1 MRPVCR
7 FVVVCFAGGALL
19 AGGAGGA
26 VARAAEPVDPFEEE
40 DAAALYQIEQQV
52 VTVASRYAQTVEEAP
67 SIVAVVT
74 DREIRER
81 GLRTVSD
88 VLRGIPGVYV
98 TVSKESR
105 DIAWFRGA
113 IAPDNNKFLL
123 LIDGV
128 PWYDGVYGHA
138 WIDEYLPLDHVK
150 QIEVIKGPG
159 SAVYGTNAFAGVVN
173 VVTYSARDLEGGFV
187 RGVVG
192 NDGRQGISMVA
203 ADRLGAAGNVAVKAV
218 ARALGLDGDG
228 LSVTPEDRD
237 NVSGLD
243 PRRSLYAGFGLKAG
257 GFDARIDM
265 VDHRHTYFVNEQDD
279 PFGVLFESADE
290 FALNYRNTFAVMR
303 YDIGLGALGRLTPR
317 VWGQHH
323 DNPSTYAWL
332 SDPETTADDD
342 GALSTQFRGGL
353 VHAVK
358 ETARYGGDVEAEL
371 RPAAAHTTVAGAG
384 VEVTQVLALLDKEY
398 LDFSSEW
405 EQPSDFRVDPAR
417 RQVVDAFAHVQHTW
431 TTTWWMELTGGARF
445 DQHNFFGGFASPRAG
460 VLLLPSDRARVKVL
474 YGRAFRAPT
483 VRELSVLVGLEDDG
497 SNRYVAGNPDLTPET
512 IDTVEGEVQGEPT
525 DWLGLQASA
534 FASRL
539 GDEINVSTNPS
550 PRLGTHYY
558 ANLGS
563 ATVLGAE
570 ARASVEAGP
579 VEVEASGSW
588 TQATDGQTGNLQYG
602 FPPLMAHGRV
612 TWRAADGLRVSLL
625 SDHYSARPRQ
635 GWAPTSR
642 RGDLPGFSLV
652 HLGLATD
659 PLFGGRMRVDL
670 SVRNLLSTAFEE
682 PVYRDDADA
691 VRTDDL
697 GTTTAR
703 FPRDIEGE
711 GRTAVVGVEVLF

>member
-1 MRPVCR
+1 MRPVPR
-7 FVVVCFAGGALL
+7 AVVVCFAGAAVLGV
-19 AGGAGGA
+19 GGIAA
-26 VARAAEPVDPFEEE
+26 PARAAEPVDPFEEE
-40 DAAALYQIEQQV
+40 DDAALYQIEQQV

-67 SIVAVVT
+67 SIVTVVT

-81 GLRTVSD
+81 GLRTLSD

-98 TVSKESR
+98 TVSKEAR

-123 LIDGV
+123 LVDGV
-128 PWYDGVYGHA
+128 PWYDGVYDHA
-138 WIDEYLPLDHVK
+138 WIDEYLPLDHVR
-150 QIEVIKGPG
+150 QVEVIKGPG

-173 VVTYSARDLEGGFV
+173 VVTYGARDLEGGFV

-192 NDGRQGISMVA
+192 SDGRQGVSLVA
-203 ADRLGAAGNVAVKAV
+203 ADRVGPGDKVSVRAV
-218 ARALGLDGDG
+218 ARALGIDGDG
-228 LSVTPEDRD
+228 LSVTPEGRD
-237 NVSGLD
+237 NVAGLD
-243 PRRSLYAGFGLKAG
+243 PRRSLYAGFGVKVG
-257 GFDARIDM
+257 GFDARVDM

-279 PFGVLFESADE
+279 PLGVLFESSDE
-290 FALNYRNTFAVMR
+290 FALQYRNTFAVMR
-303 YDIGLGALGRLTPR
+303 YDIGLGAVGRLTPR

-332 SDPETTADDD
+332 SDPETTEADD
-342 GALSTQFRGGL
+342 GSLSTELRGGL

-371 RPAAAHTTVAGAG
+371 RAAAAHTTVAGAG
-384 VEVTQVLALLDKEY
+384 VEVTQVLGLVDREY

-405 EQPSDFRVDPAR
+405 EQPSDFRVDPSR

-431 TTTWWMELTGGARF
+431 TATWWLELTGGARF

-483 VRELSVLVGLEDDG
+483 VRELSVLVGTGDDG
-497 SNRYVAGNPDLTPET
+497 SNRYVAGNPNLTPET

-525 DWLGLQASA
+525 DWLALQASA
-534 FASRL
+534 FASTL
-539 GDEINVSTNPS
+539 GGEINVSTDPS
-550 PRLGTHYY
+550 PQLGTHYY
-558 ANLGS
+558 DNLGS
-563 ATVLGAE
+563 ASVVGAE
-570 ARASVEAGP
+570 ARATVDAGP

-588 TQATDGQTGNLQYG
+588 TQATDGQTGNTQYG
-602 FPPLMAHGRV
+602 FPALMGHGRV
-612 TWRAADGLRVSLL
+612 TWRAVDGLRVSVL

-635 GWAPTSR
+635 GWAPTSG
-642 RGDLPGFSLV
+642 RGDLPGFSLL

-670 SVRNLLSTAFEE
+670 SARNLLSTAYEE

-691 VRTDDL
+691 TDTDDA
-697 GTTTAR
+697 GNTVPR
-703 FPRDIEGE
+703 FPRDLEGA
-711 GRTAVVGVEVLF
+711 GRTIAVGVEVLF